1 MSDIEG
7 ADNEGADNEGAT
19 VTDINYDACSE
30 SGDSS
35 DSSDSSELDISIS
48 KDIDDLI
55 NSCHTL
61 HANIII
67 ANKLLSNITD
77 KINRIQSINVIYEG
91 DKMDLYDL
99 LELLHT
105 NAINNIK
112 EGRPSGFENQLLKA
126 TGLINI

>member
-1 MSDIEG
+1 MSDNDDTS
-7 ADNEGADNEGAT
+7 DNEGFDNEGF
-19 VTDINYDACSE
+19 DNEYDACSD
-30 SGDSS
+30 SGD
-35 DSSDSSELDISIS
+35 LDISIS

-61 HANIII
+61 HSNVII
-67 ANKLLSNITD
+67 ANNLLGNITD

-91 DKMDLYDL
+91 DKIDFYEL

-112 EGRPSGFENQLLKA
+112 EGRSNSFENQLLKA
-126 TGLINI
+126 IDISVFA

>member
-1 MSDIEG
+1 MSNIEG

-19 VTDINYDACSE
+19 ITDINYDACSE
-30 SGDSS
+30 SD

-55 NSCHTL
+55 NSCYTL